1 MLQVG
6 QQGARQ
12 ILRSAIISSI
22 GADAMAVR
30 FAANHVGEAWRVVSL
45 SERKAVNPKTAR
57 IKVD

>member
-12 ILRSAIISSI
+12 ILRSAISSI

-30 FAANHVGEAWRVVSL
+30 LEANHVSEAWRVVSL
-45 SERKAVNPKTAR
+45 SKRKAVNPKTAR

>member
-1 MLQVG
+1 
-6 QQGARQ
+6 
-12 ILRSAIISSI
+12 
-22 GADAMAVR
+22 MAVR

>member
-12 ILRSAIISSI
+12 ILRSAISSI
-22 GADAMAVR
+22 GADATAVR

-45 SERKAVNPKTAR
+45 SECKAVNPKTAR

>member
-1 MLQVG
+1 VLQVG

-12 ILRSAIISSI
+12 ILRSAISSI

-30 FAANHVGEAWRVVSL
+30 FEANHVGEAWRVVSL